1 MRNLAVIAELLY
13 LCDEGRIYWRPGKRP
28 KTINYLLVH
37 GIIERFRKNV
47 YVINCDALRDF
58 VRRLE

>member
-13 LCDEGRIYWRPGKRP
+13 LCEEGHTYWHPGKRP
-28 KTINYLLVH
+28 KTIHYLTTH
-37 GIIERFRKNV
+37 GIIKKVRKNL
-47 YVINCDALRDF
+47 YFINCDALRDF